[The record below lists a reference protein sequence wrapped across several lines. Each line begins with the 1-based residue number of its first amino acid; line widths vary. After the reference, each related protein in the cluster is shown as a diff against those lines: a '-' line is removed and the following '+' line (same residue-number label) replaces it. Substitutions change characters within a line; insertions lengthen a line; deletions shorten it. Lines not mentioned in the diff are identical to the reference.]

1 MIYCLGPVG
10 SYSEKAAKLFAEHLK
25 NSEEIVYC
33 NSINEIFE
41 KLEKIDNSIDCNSES
56 MVYGVVPSEN
66 SIEGSVT
73 LTQDL
78 LMETNVKILAE
89 IDISIEHALISVS
102 NDKKTIKRVLSHPQA
117 LAQCRNYINSNHWA
131 TQTMESTALSAK
143 TVAERKNNEIA
154 AICSD
159 ANAELYD
166 LNILDKNIQ
175 DYKNNQTRFL
185 LISKKQNKEYIKD
198 INFGIDDLNKVK
210 STVILELKEN
220 RAGSLYDVLGEFKKL
235 NIDLSRIESRPS
247 KTKLGT
253 YVFYMDFEYYEN
265 MDELFNK
272 LEKWVSK
279 LIYLGTYFVL

>member
-1 MIYCLGPVG
+1 MIYCLGPMG

-25 NSEEIVYC
+25 NSEEIIYC

-41 KLEKIDNSIDCNSES
+41 KLEKLENSKCEDNRL
-56 MVYGVVPSEN
+56 VYGVVPSEN

-78 LMETNVKILAE
+78 LMETNVNILAE
-89 IDISIEHALISVS
+89 IDINIEHALVS
-102 NDKKTIKRVLSHPQA
+102 TSTNKNTIKRVLSHPQA
-117 LAQCRNYINSNHWA
+117 LAQCRNYINSNHWV
-131 TQTMESTALSAK
+131 TETMESTALSAK
-143 TVAERKNNEIA
+143 TIAEKQDKELS
-154 AICSD
+154 AICSE
-159 ANAELYD
+159 ANAEIYD

-198 INFGIDDLNKVK
+198 INFGIDDLKKVK

-265 MDELFNK
+265 MDELFDK
-272 LEKWVSK
+272 LDKWVSK
-279 LIYLGTYFVL
+279 LVYLGTYFVL